1 MTRFCRFRAAWRV
14 FTDNAAQ
21 VYAEMILT
29 RHKAKTN
36 QREMTNEE
44 RAIHT
49 RQTVALE
56 RIADALEKIIARLLA
71 EEDEEGGELDY

>member
-1 MTRFCRFRAAWRV
+1 
-14 FTDNAAQ
+14 
-21 VYAEMILT
+21 
-29 RHKAKTN
+29 
-36 QREMTNEE
+36 MTNEE